1 MNPILESASNTYGS
15 IFILVAAYGAIKRI
29 RDLFLFGICF
39 FGAGLIIKEG
49 IDYAQ
54 DNNIVHLF
62 VIMVFLGQVIL
73 TLPINTSFDEKN
85 KAAMALSNR
94 IGCAILVINL
104 FQGYLI
110 LSKSLD
116 LPHQFGYMHL
126 VIALIMLY
134 SVLRSGKEKIS
145 I

>member
-85 KAAMALSNR
+85 KAAIALSNR

-116 LPHQFGYMHL
+116 LPHQFGFMHL

-134 SVLRSGKEKIS
+134 TVLRSGKEKI
-145 I
+145 

>member
-1 MNPILESASNTYGS
+1 MNPILESASNTFGS

-85 KAAMALSNR
+85 KAAIALSNR

-116 LPHQFGYMHL
+116 LPHQFGFMHL

-134 SVLRSGKEKIS
+134 TVLRSGKEKI
-145 I
+145 